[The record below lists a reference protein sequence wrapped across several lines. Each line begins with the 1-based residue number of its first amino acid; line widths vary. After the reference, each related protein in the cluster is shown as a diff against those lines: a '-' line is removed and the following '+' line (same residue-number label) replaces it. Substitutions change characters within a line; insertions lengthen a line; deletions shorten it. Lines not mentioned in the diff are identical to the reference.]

1 MPRHSSRT
9 QTVRAR
15 ARRTDSR
22 PALHRRHE
30 AHTMAHTPS
39 PARLGMEQQA
49 DGPLLTPRC
58 PEATFRPG
66 GGKAPSR
73 SQHHPDICARKP
85 GLGHSAWHSAPRLRT
100 TRLPPVLC
108 GRRLPPPPS
117 RAAASRAGG
126 GGQGLGRR
134 HHGPLTGAHPCSA
147 RAGRKG
153 QRKWV
158 GKSGPPRAG
167 PRDARAFTG
176 QGLRTRK
183 RVHRCRTGRGRAV
196 TVSQEKNS

>member
-1 MPRHSSRT
+1 MDGKLRCRPPCYLKPVDPPPPPGRSPHPALTRLACIGEAESWASAPPLIPHPDCARSC
-9 QTVRAR
+9 QTDRQQ
-15 ARRTDSR
+15 

-30 AHTMAHTPS
+30 AHTTAHTPS

-108 GRRLPPPPS
+108 GRGLPPPSLACRGLTGGRRRP
-117 RAAASRAGG
+117 RAPAAA
-126 GGQGLGRR
+126 
-134 HHGPLTGAHPCSA
+134 T
-147 RAGRKG
+147 
-153 QRKWV
+153 
-158 GKSGPPRAG
+158 
-167 PRDARAFTG
+167 
-176 QGLRTRK
+176 
-183 RVHRCRTGRGRAV
+183 TGR
-196 TVSQEKNS
+196 